1 MSRTW
6 SVAHVLSRVSQ
17 RGTKIGLDKDAEINF
32 DTVLS
37 HKLPEI
43 GNFSLII
50 LSSRGSPPHFL
61 SARVTR
67 HLTSASY
74 VGLNIFVT

>member
-6 SVAHVLSRVSQ
+6 SLAHVLSRVSQ
-17 RGTKIGLDKDAEINF
+17 RETKIGLDTEAEINF

-37 HKLPEI
+37 HNLPEI

-50 LSSRGSPPHFL
+50 LSLAESLRRIFSVHVSLAISRVHPM
-61 SARVTR
+61 
-67 HLTSASY
+67 
-74 VGLNIFVT
+74 

>member
-6 SVAHVLSRVSQ
+6 SVAQVLSRSSQ
-17 RGTKIGLDKDAEINF
+17 RGTKIGLDKEAEINF

-37 HKLPEI
+37 QNLPEM
-43 GNFSLII
+43 GNLSLVI

-61 SARVTR
+61 SARATR

>member
-17 RGTKIGLDKDAEINF
+17 RGTKIGLDKEAEINF

-37 HKLPEI
+37 HNLPVQF
-43 GNFSLII
+43 NNSL
-50 LSSRGSPPHFL
+50 
-61 SARVTR
+61 
-67 HLTSASY
+67 
-74 VGLNIFVT
+74 